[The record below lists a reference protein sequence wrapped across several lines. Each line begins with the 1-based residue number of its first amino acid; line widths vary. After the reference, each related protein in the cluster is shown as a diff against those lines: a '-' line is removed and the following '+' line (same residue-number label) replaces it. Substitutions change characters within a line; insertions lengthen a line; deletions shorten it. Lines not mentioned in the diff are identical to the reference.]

1 MWWQWLIFGLIFLA
15 IPFGL
20 FGIKEYTA
28 KKVNPTEEQKKIA
41 NQRFTLLCLF
51 YWLCDFFYMTF
62 IVKNLIWRFI
72 LGGLIMVIIFYN
84 LSKVFVNGNDK
95 FKFGL
100 IQDFIVGLAL
110 TMYLIYIIP
119 NQELQNI
126 IISIVSAVY
135 GGLLTLIG
143 VAWTIRKSDKDRK
156 IEEEQKAKP
165 IVFICDARTL
175 VDEIKNPIQRFLLSK
190 KCIGTLKEAKD
201 KNNACILHQI
211 LIHNSDYSHVS
222 VRGFR
227 INDDYHIYDI
237 GQVLPKNT
245 IIDLRSYFKFEYTR
259 EIKYV
264 ALILEDML
272 NNLYEMELNFEIYKH
287 STEHVIQ
294 INSGIEIKKSTLPL
308 NVREI

>member
-72 LGGLIMVIIFYN
+72 LGGLIMVVTFCN
-84 LSKVFVNGNDK
+84 LSKVFVNGNNK

-110 TMYLIYIIP
+110 TIYLIYIIT
-119 NQELQNI
+119 NQVLQNI

-165 IVFICDARTL
+165 IFTYNQIFNSPNVKDKIKTCFPMGLEENYFCDVYLEIENSENSYFELMKIYHDSKWFVLENNTIVLPNGKVVLSFRFNNPLNIFLIIKDRLNNIYYYQIEVVTL
-175 VDEIKNPIQRFLLSK
+175 NHLDKETVHELFTIRNLKPVTKEIIDEIVCVDKGEKN
-190 KCIGTLKEAKD
+190 E
-201 KNNACILHQI
+201 
-211 LIHNSDYSHVS
+211 
-222 VRGFR
+222 
-227 INDDYHIYDI
+227 
-237 GQVLPKNT
+237 
-245 IIDLRSYFKFEYTR
+245 
-259 EIKYV
+259 
-264 ALILEDML
+264 
-272 NNLYEMELNFEIYKH
+272 
-287 STEHVIQ
+287 
-294 INSGIEIKKSTLPL
+294 
-308 NVREI
+308 